1 MNFDKTGA
9 ILMIKSMVI
18 RRNSINIKIRYPTV
32 ITSTFK
38 AKSNQL
44 LQIKTHQMR
53 EVDYRLSWGNIEI
66 KLQQV

>member
-1 MNFDKTGA
+1 MKKTA
-9 ILMIKSMVI
+9 NL
-18 RRNSINIKIRYPTV
+18 TV

-44 LQIKTHQMR
+44 LQIKSHQMK
-53 EVDYRLSWGNIEI
+53 EVDDRLLWGNIET

>member
-1 MNFDKTGA
+1 MSFDKTGA

-38 AKSNQL
+38 AKLNQF
-44 LQIKTHQMR
+44 LQIKTHQMK
-53 EVDYRLSWGNIEI
+53 EVDYRLLWGNIVIE
-66 KLQQV
+66 LQ